1 MDHCPVCLAEFTGS
15 GSRCPS
21 CGASLTVAQ
30 PTLKQPPAASG
41 GQRKSSS
48 SATTTSSGQGS
59 FISGTVLDGRYR
71 IVALL
76 GRGGMGEVYKTE
88 DLKLD
93 HEVALKFLPESFA
106 KNAAALTR
114 FRTEVRIARQVTH
127 QNVCRVF
134 DIGEFEGRH
143 FLTMEYIDGEDL
155 SSLLRRIGR
164 LPADKALEV
173 SRQICAG
180 LAAAHGAGVLHRDL
194 KPANVMIDG
203 RGKARLTDFGI
214 AGLEE
219 DLKKGGV
226 IAGTP
231 AYMSPEQITGKE
243 ITVQSDIYSLGLVL
257 YELFTGKPAVQSDSI
272 NELVRKHKTITPTN
286 PSEILKEIDPLVEK
300 TILRCL
306 EKDPQ
311 QRPASALQVAAMLP
325 GGDPLAAALAAGET
339 PSPEMVAAAPK
350 KGSLKPIV
358 AVACLASVVALFTF
372 LVFSSGKV
380 KLNEWVPL
388 DKPPDA
394 LAERANQ
401 IKNKLGYADAPAD
414 TIYSFG
420 NSRSY
425 VTYAEREGTPP
436 DRFERIRTGQPITLY
451 FWYRTSPGYLV
462 PHGGHE
468 VDFWDPPN
476 DVSGMTRLWLDV
488 RGRLLYFE
496 AVPPQVAEQTPQNIQ
511 ADWSTPFAEA
521 GLDIRNYTETK
532 SQWSPPSFADER
544 KAWEGKHVDHAD
556 IPVRIEA
563 AAFQG
568 RPVYFNVIFPW
579 EIPTRQTGTGAT
591 ASTNIIN
598 ILIAILVFGVLLAG
612 LIVARYNLKA
622 GRGDIKGA
630 SKLAVFIFSAFTLA
644 QLIDANHVPDLGG
657 ELWIF
662 SRIAGL
668 SFVLTIF
675 PWIFYIALEPFIR
688 RRWPE
693 LIISWS
699 RLMAGDFRDPLVGR
713 DILVGGLLGVGA
725 TAASYLDVLLRQW
738 SKIATPPLLGN
749 IRTEPLSGVG
759 SQAVHFLFIF
769 AEHINYAIVLTFL
782 LLLLLAILRKKW
794 LAIPALGLIFSIPYL
809 EFASGDPW
817 IVFLSPVLIATGM
830 TVATARFG
838 VLALYS
844 YFFFHALSSAN
855 PITSDFSSWYA
866 GSTFFVLAVLMG
878 LAIHGFYTSLAGQ
891 RLFKSKLLQ
900 D

>member
-1 MDHCPVCLAEFTGS
+1 MALCPQCSTALKQS
-15 GSRCPS
+15 DISCPS
-21 CGASLTVAQ
+21 CGASLTVAH
-30 PTLKQPPAASG
+30 PTVKQPSPAASG
-41 GQRKSSS
+41 GQRKSSG

-76 GRGGMGEVYKTE
+76 GRGGMGEVYKAE

-93 HEVALKFLPESFA
+93 HEVALKFLPDSVG
-106 KNAAALTR
+106 KDDAALTR

-180 LAAAHGAGVLHRDL
+180 LAAAHRAGVLHRDL

-203 RGKARLTDFGI
+203 RGKARITDFGI

-231 AYMSPEQITGKE
+231 AYMSPEQITGRE

-257 YELFTGKPAVQSDSI
+257 YELFTGKPAFQSDSI
-272 NELVRKHKTITPTN
+272 NEFARKHKTVTPTN

-350 KGSLKPIV
+350 KGALKPVV
-358 AVACLASVVALFTF
+358 AVACLASVVALLAF
-372 LVFSSGKV
+372 LVFFSGKV

-388 DKPPDA
+388 DKPPEA

-401 IKNKLGYADAPAD
+401 IKHKLGYVDPPAD
-414 TIYSFG
+414 TVYSFG
-420 NSRSY
+420 INSSY
-425 VTYAEREGTPP
+425 YIHTIQQGAPP
-436 DRFERIRTGQPITLY
+436 DRFEKIRTGQPVSLY
-451 FWYRTSPGYLV
+451 FWHRTSPSYLV
-462 PHGGHE
+462 PNRGHE
-468 VDFWDPPN
+468 VYFSDPPN
-476 DVSGMTRLWLDV
+476 DVSGMTRVGLDV
-488 RGRLLYFE
+488 RGRLIYFE

-511 ADWSTPFAEA
+511 TDWSTLFSEA

-532 SQWSPPSFADER
+532 PLWAPPSFADER
-544 KAWEGKHVDHAD
+544 KAWEGKHVDHPE

-568 RPVYFNVIFPW
+568 RAVYFEVIFPW
-579 EIPTRQTGTGAT
+579 DRPTRQAEAGTN
-591 ASTNIIN
+591 SINFII
-598 ILIAILVFGVLLAG
+598 IVIAVLIFGVLFAG
-612 LIVARYNLKA
+612 MILARYNLKA
-622 GRGDIKGA
+622 GRGDIRGA

-644 QLIDANHVPDLGG
+644 QLIDANHVPDLFG
-657 ELWIF
+657 ELWIL
-662 SRIAGL
+662 SRNFVSPYYIPLDLLHRARTFYPPALAGTDN
-668 SFVLTIF
+668 F
-675 PWIFYIALEPFIR
+675 LEPLDGR
-688 RRWPE
+688 RLSRSAGRKGHSGWRAFGPRWVGCQLSRCAAAAMVRHRLPS
-693 LIISWS
+693 ISGEPQHHGAAFGS
-699 RLMAGDFRDPLVGR
+699 GR
-713 DILVGGLLGVGA
+713 DVDPFLIH
-725 TAASYLDVLLRQW
+725 
-738 SKIATPPLLGN
+738 IC
-749 IRTEPLSGVG
+749 RT
-759 SQAVHFLFIF
+759 
-769 AEHINYAIVLTFL
+769 Y
-782 LLLLLAILRKKW
+782 
-794 LAIPALGLIFSIPYL
+794 
-809 EFASGDPW
+809 
-817 IVFLSPVLIATGM
+817 
-830 TVATARFG
+830 
-838 VLALYS
+838 
-844 YFFFHALSSAN
+844 
-855 PITSDFSSWYA
+855 
-866 GSTFFVLAVLMG
+866 
-878 LAIHGFYTSLAGQ
+878 
-891 RLFKSKLLQ
+891 
-900 D
+900 